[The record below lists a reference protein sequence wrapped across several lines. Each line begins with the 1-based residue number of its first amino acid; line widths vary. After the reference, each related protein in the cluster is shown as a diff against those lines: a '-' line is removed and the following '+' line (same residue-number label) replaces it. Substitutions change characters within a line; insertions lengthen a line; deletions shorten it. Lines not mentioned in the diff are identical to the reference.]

1 MVSPVAIRDGT
12 LQMTLLLLV
21 AGFVLLGLSVVGVGA
36 SLPLAAGFVV
46 LAVGLFL
53 TRPETAAGRVLGV
66 DIDLILRWLWLAM
79 VLAAVPLVIRPTA
92 TPGEVQ
98 SFGGLLG
105 LAGMANYFLRP
116 LYLLGYDLS
125 QKLARLGNVDGR

>member
-12 LQMTLLLLV
+12 LQVTLLLLV
-21 AGFVLLGLSVVGVGA
+21 AGLLLVGLSLLGVGA
-36 SLPLAAGFVV
+36 SLPLAGGFVV

-53 TRPETAAGRVLGV
+53 TRPETTIGRVAGV
-66 DIDLILRWLWLAM
+66 DVDLILRWLWLAL
-79 VLAAVPLVIRPTA
+79 VIAAVPLVVRPTA

-98 SFGGLLG
+98 ALGGLVG

-116 LYLLGYDLS
+116 LYLLGYDIS
-125 QKLARLGNVDGR
+125 RKLAALGGVDSR

>member
-12 LQMTLLLLV
+12 LQATLLLLV
-21 AGFVLLGLSVVGVGA
+21 AGLLLVGLSLLGVGA
-36 SLPLAAGFVV
+36 SLPLAAGLVV
-46 LAVGLFL
+46 LAIGLFL
-53 TRPETAAGRVLGV
+53 TRPETTVGRVAGV
-66 DIDLILRWLWLAM
+66 DVDQILRWLWLAL

-98 SFGGLLG
+98 SLGGLVG

-116 LYLLGYDLS
+116 LYLLGYDIS
-125 QKLARLGNVDGR
+125 RKLAALGGVDSR